1 MKCSRCGH
9 DNDSDALYCVEC
21 GLVLN
26 GAHSCR
32 ACHNWLNPGYKYCIY
47 CGKRQGANVAKI
59 AGISTLVVVLL
70 AVAFAVWYFYTVNTP
85 ETPVANNDQ
94 IIELIQKN
102 LGEVSAGH
110 VDLSQPPAQLNTVLS
125 DFAAPD
131 SVCVEDRFIGQRSTP
146 KEFLNHLWLTGEV
159 YQVISV
165 TKNDAKKITELVVT
179 K

>member
-26 GAHSCR
+26 GAHSCK

-47 CGKRQGANVAKI
+47 CGKKQGANVAKI

-70 AVAFAVWYFYTVNTP
+70 AVAFAVWYFYPVNTP

-110 VDLSQPPAQLNTVLS
+110 VDLSQPPAQLNTV
-125 DFAAPD
+125 
-131 SVCVEDRFIGQRSTP
+131 
-146 KEFLNHLWLTGEV
+146 
-159 YQVISV
+159 
-165 TKNDAKKITELVVT
+165 
-179 K
+179 

>member
-1 MKCSRCGH
+1 MVFLS
-9 DNDSDALYCVEC
+9 
-21 GLVLN
+21 
-26 GAHSCR
+26 
-32 ACHNWLNPGYKYCIY
+32 
-47 CGKRQGANVAKI
+47 
-59 AGISTLVVVLL
+59 
-70 AVAFAVWYFYTVNTP
+70 VNTP

-179 K
+179 KWYDYDKESFTIHVRLYAGRFEYFCPDFQE

>member
-1 MKCSRCGH
+1 M
-9 DNDSDALYCVEC
+9 
-21 GLVLN
+21 
-26 GAHSCR
+26 
-32 ACHNWLNPGYKYCIY
+32 
-47 CGKRQGANVAKI
+47 
-59 AGISTLVVVLL
+59 
-70 AVAFAVWYFYTVNTP
+70 
-85 ETPVANNDQ
+85 
-94 IIELIQKN
+94 
-102 LGEVSAGH
+102 SAGH

-131 SVCVEDRFIGQRSTP
+131 SVCVEDRFIGQRFTP